1 MGCHMYTAKTSI
13 KGQIVIPK
21 PLRDRLGIKPGTTVE
36 LIPEQGRLQ
45 LRALPD
51 DPITA
56 IRGSL
61 KGGPSLAKQLMR
73 EHREDV
79 RRARRRA

>member
-1 MGCHMYTAKTSI
+1 MYTAKTSV

-45 LRALPD
+45 LRALPE
-51 DPITA
+51 DPIAA

-61 KGGPSLAKQLMR
+61 KGGPSLAKQLIR
-73 EHREDV
+73 EHKEDV